1 MSSGTTIYRSE
12 AGELELVRLY
22 DRSRERL
29 GIPLEDRMLRTRFG
43 HTHLLV
49 AGPEDAPPVI
59 VLQGGNVVSP
69 VSLSWFLPLADEY
82 RLYAP
87 DTPGHPGRSTQA
99 RLPPQDASFGEW
111 VVDVLDGLGLDR
123 AAFVGPS
130 YGGGIVLRL
139 AAYAPERIS
148 RAALVVPAGLGGGS
162 LHRMLREVAAPM
174 LLYQLAPSRERLE
187 RAVRP
192 LYAGDPDRIDREV
205 MEQVGA
211 VFRHV
216 RLERRFPKPATREE
230 LSGFTAPTLVLAA
243 EHDLFFPPE
252 KVIPRAG
259 EVIPNLRAAEVL
271 GGCGHLPAADCAR
284 RICGKVR
291 SFLADTR

>member
-1 MSSGTTIYRSE
+1 MMSGTTIYRSE
-12 AGELELVRLY
+12 AGELELIRLY
-22 DRSRERL
+22 DRARQRL
-29 GIPLEDRMLRTRFG
+29 GVSLEDRMLRTRFG
-43 HTHLLV
+43 HTHLLA

-59 VLQGGNVVSP
+59 VFQGGNVVSP

-87 DTPGHPGRSTQA
+87 DTIGHPGRSAQA
-99 RLPPQDASFGEW
+99 RLSPQDASFGEW
-111 VVDVLDGLGLDR
+111 TVDLLDGLGLER

-130 YGGGIVLRL
+130 YGGGITLL
-139 AAYAPERIS
+139 AAAHAPERIS
-148 RAALVVPAGLGGGS
+148 RAALVVPSGLGGGS
-162 LHRMLREVAAPM
+162 LYRMLREVAAPM
-174 LLYQLAPSRERLE
+174 LLYRIAPSRERLE

-192 LYAGDPDRIDREV
+192 LYAGEPDGIDEEV

-216 RLERRFPKPATREE
+216 RLERRFPRPVTREE

-252 KVIPRAG
+252 RVIPRARQ
-259 EVIPNLRAAEVL
+259 VIPNLAAAEVL
-271 GGCGHLPAADCAR
+271 EGCGHLPSADCAR

-291 SFLADTR
+291 SFLDGTR

>member
-1 MSSGTTIYRSE
+1 MSTIYRSP
-12 AGELELVRLY
+12 AGELELLRLY

-29 GIPLEDRMLRTRFG
+29 GVGIEDLMLRTRFG

-49 AGPEDAPPVI
+49 AGPENAPPVI
-59 VLQGGNVVSP
+59 VFQGGNVVSP

-87 DTPGHPGRSTQA
+87 DTIGHPGRSAQV
-99 RLPPQDASFGEW
+99 RLSPRDASFGEW
-111 VVDVLDGLGLDR
+111 TRDLLDGLGLER

-130 YGGGIVLRL
+130 YGGGIVLRM
-139 AAYAPERIS
+139 AAHAPERIS
-148 RAALVVPAGLGGGS
+148 RAALVVPSGLGSGS
-162 LHRMLREVAAPM
+162 LYRMLREVAAPM
-174 LLYQLAPSRERLE
+174 LLYRLAPSRERLE

-192 LYAGDPDRIDREV
+192 LYAGEPDRIDEEV

-216 RLERRFPKPATREE
+216 RLETKFPKPATRAE

-252 KVIPRAG
+252 RVIPHAR
-259 EVIPNLRAAEVL
+259 EVIPNLAAAEAL
-271 GGCGHLPAADCAR
+271 DGCGHLPSADCTR
-284 RICGKVR
+284 RIREKIR
-291 SFLADTR
+291 AFLAETR